1 MRRVTVKSGNYQVLI
16 DPGLLDAAGE
26 HIAQAVRGRRC
37 AVVTD
42 DRVGPLYA
50 QKLVA
55 SLEKAGIRADTF
67 AFPNG
72 EKSKTLSTFA
82 RAVEFFAGRELTRGD
97 FVVALGG
104 GVVGDLA
111 GFAAAAYMR
120 GVDCVQIPTTL
131 LAAVDSSVGGKTA
144 VDLPMGKNLVG
155 AFHQP
160 RLVLCD
166 TEIIAQLPEALL
178 RDGAAEMIKCGVLRD
193 EALFNAMADG
203 SWRENLEDAIARC
216 VSIKR
221 DYVDEDEFDNG
232 ARQFLNFGHTFG
244 HAVEKS
250 TDFTLS
256 HGQCVAIGMVMAFR
270 AAGLDDAPILRT
282 LTACGLPTASPCT
295 LDELCA
301 AAMLD
306 KKRRGG
312 TVTLVLPEKIGKC
325 YLKRVGV
332 SELRDWFTSG
342 MGESPCA

>member
-1 MRRVTVKSGNYQVLI
+1 MRTVTVQSGNYRVLI
-16 DPGLLDAAGE
+16 GPGLLSQAGE
-26 HIAQAVRGRRC
+26 RVAEAVRGRRC

-42 DRVGPLYA
+42 DRVGALYA
-50 QKLVA
+50 RRLLA
-55 SLEKAGIRADTF
+55 SLEAAGIRADVF
-67 AFPNG
+67 SFPNG
-72 EKSKTLSTFA
+72 EKNKTLSTFA
-82 RAVEFFAGRELTRGD
+82 RAVEFFAERELTRGD
-97 FVVALGG
+97 FALALGG

-120 GVDCVQIPTTL
+120 GIDYIQAPTTL

-160 RLVLCD
+160 KLVLCD
-166 TEIIAQLPEALL
+166 TDVVAELPQPLL
-178 RDGAAEMIKCGVLRD
+178 RDGAAEMIKYGVLRD
-193 EALFNAMADG
+193 PQLFSAMADG
-203 SWRENLEDAIARC
+203 SWRERLEEAIARC

-250 TDFTLS
+250 TNFALS

-270 AAGLDDAPILRT
+270 AAGVPEGELVKT
-282 LTACGLPTASPCT
+282 LEKCGLPTASPCG

-301 AAMLD
+301 AALLD

-312 TVTLVLPEKIGKC
+312 AVTLVLPEKIGRC
-325 YLKRVGV
+325 ELKRVPVG
-332 SELRDWFTSG
+332 ELREWFRRG
-342 MGESPCA
+342 MGETACR

>member
-1 MRRVTVKSGNYQVLI
+1 MRTVTVNSGNYQVLI
-16 DPGLLDAAGE
+16 GPGLLNAAGE
-26 HIAQAVRGRRC
+26 YIAQAVRGRRC

-50 QKLVA
+50 QRLVD

-82 RAVEFFAGRELTRGD
+82 RAVEFCAGRELTRSD

-104 GVVGDLA
+104 GVAGDLA

-166 TEIIAQLPEALL
+166 TEIIARLP
-178 RDGAAEMIKCGVLRD
+178 

-203 SWRENLEDAIARC
+203 SWRENLEDAIAHC

-232 ARQFLNFGHTFG
+232 ARQFLNLGHTFG

-250 TDFTLS
+250 TDFSLS

-270 AAGLDDAPILRT
+270 AAGLDVAPLLRA
-282 LTACGLPTASPCT
+282 LNACGLPTASPCT

-325 YLKRVGV
+325 YLQRVNV
-332 SELRDWFTSG
+332 SELRDWFARG

>member
-1 MRRVTVKSGNYQVLI
+1 MRTVTVKSGNYQVLI
-16 DPGLLDAAGE
+16 GPGLLDAAGE

-166 TEIIAQLPEALL
+166 TEIIAQFA
-178 RDGAAEMIKCGVLRD
+178 RGA
-193 EALFNAMADG
+193 F
-203 SWRENLEDAIARC
+203 AR
-216 VSIKR
+216 
-221 DYVDEDEFDNG
+221 
-232 ARQFLNFGHTFG
+232 
-244 HAVEKS
+244 
-250 TDFTLS
+250 
-256 HGQCVAIGMVMAFR
+256 
-270 AAGLDDAPILRT
+270 
-282 LTACGLPTASPCT
+282 
-295 LDELCA
+295 
-301 AAMLD
+301 
-306 KKRRGG
+306 RRGG
-312 TVTLVLPEKIGKC
+312 DDQVRRFARRGAL
-325 YLKRVGV
+325 
-332 SELRDWFTSG
+332 
-342 MGESPCA
+342 

>member
-1 MRRVTVKSGNYQVLI
+1 M
-16 DPGLLDAAGE
+16 A
-26 HIAQAVRGRRC
+26 
-37 AVVTD
+37 
-42 DRVGPLYA
+42 
-50 QKLVA
+50 
-55 SLEKAGIRADTF
+55 
-67 AFPNG
+67 
-72 EKSKTLSTFA
+72 
-82 RAVEFFAGRELTRGD
+82 FFAERELTRAD

-111 GFAAAAYMR
+111 GFAAACYMR
-120 GVDCVQIPTTL
+120 GIDCVQAPTTL

-160 RLVLCD
+160 KLVLCD
-166 TEIIAQLPEALL
+166 TDVIAKLPQPLL

-193 EALFNAMADG
+193 EELFRAMADG
-203 SWRENLEDAIARC
+203 SWRNDLEDAIARC

-232 ARQFLNFGHTFG
+232 ARQFLNLGHTFG

-250 TDFTLS
+250 TGFTLS

-270 AAGLDDAPILRT
+270 AAGVPEDELLRA
-282 LTACGLPTASPCT
+282 LENCGLPTASPCG

-312 TVTLVLPEKIGKC
+312 AVTLVLPEKIGKC
-325 YLKRVGV
+325 ALKRVPV
-332 SELRDWFTSG
+332 AELRDWFERG
-342 MGESPCA
+342 MGETACA

>member
-1 MRRVTVKSGNYQVLI
+1 M
-16 DPGLLDAAGE
+16 
-26 HIAQAVRGRRC
+26 
-37 AVVTD
+37 
-42 DRVGPLYA
+42 
-50 QKLVA
+50 
-55 SLEKAGIRADTF
+55 
-67 AFPNG
+67 
-72 EKSKTLSTFA
+72 
-82 RAVEFFAGRELTRGD
+82 
-97 FVVALGG
+97 
-104 GVVGDLA
+104 
-111 GFAAAAYMR
+111 
-120 GVDCVQIPTTL
+120 
-131 LAAVDSSVGGKTA
+131 
-144 VDLPMGKNLVG
+144 
-155 AFHQP
+155 
-160 RLVLCD
+160 
-166 TEIIAQLPEALL
+166 

-232 ARQFLNFGHTFG
+232 ARQFLNLGHTFG

-270 AAGLDDAPILRT
+270 AAGLDDAPILRA
-282 LTACGLPTASPCT
+282 LNACGLPTASPCT

-332 SELRDWFTSG
+332 SELRDWFARG